1 MRSGGIAALLAL
13 LLLSPPPLLAQG
25 TDDALARIKAL
36 RAQRPN
42 DGLLAFYQAITHAGL
57 GQKEAA
63 LTELASLQGRRL
75 GLIPVAHTGFDKLW
89 ADADF
94 QALRRRLAD
103 EEARSTPAPVAFT
116 APDARLIPEGIAYDI
131 ASNRFFLGS
140 VAQRKIVAVAPASGQ
155 ARDFST
161 AGDELDAVLG
171 LVVDAPRRRLCAVS
185 TNALAAG
192 SDGDSN
198 KPRRNRVLCYALD
211 NGRLL
216 QRHLVS
222 GAAQLNDVTAAP
234 DGTLYATDSEAGSLY
249 RLRPG
254 DLGFALMGS
263 AGALRSANGVA
274 VAPDGRAVYVAL
286 STGVARVDAASG
298 EMQRLPQPDSVV
310 SGGIDGLYWWKGSL
324 LGIQNAINP
333 GRVVRLR
340 LAADGRSIEG
350 LQVLQSHHHPAFDE
364 PTTGA
369 LVGDRFYVI
378 ANSFVSRVQPDGSLI
393 EPASLRG
400 AQVLRIDLQR

>member
-1 MRSGGIAALLAL
+1 MRVIATLLAL
-13 LLLSPPPLLAQG
+13 CLSPPVFAQAA
-25 TDDALARIKAL
+25 DDALARIKAL

-63 LTELASLQGRRL
+63 LAELGSLQGRRL
-75 GLIPVAHTGFDKLW
+75 GLIPVAHTGFDRLW

-103 EEARSTPAPVAFT
+103 EEARSAPAPVAFT
-116 APDARLIPEGIAYDI
+116 VPDARLIPEGIAYDI
-131 ASNRFFLGS
+131 TSNRFFLSS
-140 VAQRKIVAVAPASGQ
+140 VAQHKIVSVAPASGL
-155 ARDFST
+155 ARDFSSPS
-161 AGDELDAVLG
+161 DELDAVLG

-185 TNALAAG
+185 TNAFEAG
-192 SDGDSN
+192 GD
-198 KPRRNRVLCYALD
+198 KQRRNRVACYALD
-211 NGRLL
+211 SGRLL
-216 QRHLVS
+216 QRHAVN
-222 GAAQLNDVTAAP
+222 GANQLNDVTAAA

-254 DLGFALMGS
+254 DAGFALMGS
-263 AGALRSANGVA
+263 VGALRSANGVA
-274 VAPDGRAVYVAL
+274 VAPDGRAVFVAL
-286 STGVARVDAASG
+286 STGVARVDTASG

-310 SGGIDGLYWWKGSL
+310 SGGIDGLYWWRGSL

-364 PTTGA
+364 PTTGT

-378 ANSFVSRVQPDGSLI
+378 ANSLVSRLQPDGSLI
-393 EPASLRG
+393 DPATLRG
-400 AQVLRIDLQR
+400 PQVLRIDLQP